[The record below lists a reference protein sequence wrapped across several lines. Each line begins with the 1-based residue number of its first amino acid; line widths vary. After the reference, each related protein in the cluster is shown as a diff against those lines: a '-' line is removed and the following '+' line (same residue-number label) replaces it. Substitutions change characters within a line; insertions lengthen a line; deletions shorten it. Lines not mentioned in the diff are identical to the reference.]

1 MDTQSRRAAIREF
14 KERKV
19 AQGIFAVRC
28 AATGEAWV
36 GASRDLAQQPNRIWF
51 SLRIGGCRNAGLQ
64 AAYAVH
70 GEAGL
75 AFEVLEAIDAETLSP
90 YELANRLK
98 DRDVHW
104 RAELGAAK
112 LAG

>member
-1 MDTQSRRAAIREF
+1 MDSQGRRAAIRDY

-19 AQGIFAVRC
+19 AQGVFAVRC

-36 GASRDLAQQPNRIWF
+36 AASRDLAQQPNRIWF
-51 SLRIGGCRNAGLQ
+51 SLRLGGCRNAALQ
-64 AAYAVH
+64 AAYAAD

-75 AFEVLEAIDAETLSP
+75 AIEILETFETEDLSP

-98 DRDVHW
+98 DREAHW
-104 RAELGAAK
+104 RTQLGAAR